1 LGLSELRQITIGLL
15 QAALM
20 LIGFWLVAGGAL
32 PRPNVII
39 CNLFTSLVFLSGFR
53 FLLRLW
59 RERTESQL
67 PPAASLPVRVGII
80 GASSLG
86 AQLAQCLLTQ
96 KHLGRV
102 PVAFFDDDFVK
113 WQKHVHQVP
122 VVGMPECLLQ
132 GWIDKL
138 DEVAIALPNAS
149 PARLQQI
156 YQFLSGTGLKIYSLE
171 WPWPARTD
179 QKQKEGQ

>member
-1 LGLSELRQITIGLL
+1 
-15 QAALM
+15 M

-32 PRPNVII
+32 PRPNVI
-39 CNLFTSLVFLSGFR
+39 LTDLSVSLVLLGGFR
-53 FLLRLW
+53 LLLRMW
-59 RERTESQL
+59 RERTESEL
-67 PPAASLPVRVGII
+67 PLTASLPVRVGII

-132 GWIDKL
+132 GWTDKL

-179 QKQKEGQ
+179 QKQQEGQ